1 MFPTLTTTNLLI
13 ETISLQCDLG
23 KSKFD
28 FTFNLFFCF
37 VLCSTLLSV
46 LPLSGSRF
54 SKCTF
59 P

>member
-37 VLCSTLLSV
+37 VL
-46 LPLSGSRF
+46 
-54 SKCTF
+54 
-59 P
+59 